1 VQRDLGRIDTHKI
14 EELAA
19 HAPLLQK
26 AAAIGIAAAM

>member
-1 VQRDLGRIDTHKI
+1 VQRDRGRIDVRKV